1 MEVQRLLEDRVGT
14 DVHMLSITLDPEV
27 DTPEELARYRDAY
40 GAGPGWT
47 FLTGELDDIEHLR
60 RKLGL
65 VHPDPILD
73 RDRSQHGALVVYGND
88 RVGRWA
94 AVPALTTPRRILRT
108 IEKALGWG

>member
-1 MEVQRLLEDRVGT
+1 MY
-14 DVHMLSITLDPEV
+14 SITLDPEV
-27 DTPEELARYRDAY
+27 DTPEKLASYREAY

-47 FLTGELDDIEHLR
+47 FLTGDHEDIEALR

-65 VHPDPILD
+65 VHPDPVLD
-73 RDRSQHGALVVYGND
+73 KDKSQHGALVVYGND

-94 AVPALTTPRRILRT
+94 AVPALTTAERILRT